1 MLGIEIA
8 QPTVARYG
16 KFPETALT
24 GSRRSSQSAARI
36 AFIRIYSG
44 LDHAVQASLRSN
56 AFFPVGCRHKAE
68 PWSTPLPTAPLAFVH
83 TSPLPNTPSVRGGYP
98 RSFGK
103 RNPRLGPVST
113 QRLLEDLRACTIPP

>member
-56 AFFPVGCRHKAE
+56 AFFPVGLSSQSKTVVDA
-68 PWSTPLPTAPLAFVH
+68 TPHGAA
-83 TSPLPNTPSVRGGYP
+83 SVRAY
-98 RSFGK
+98 
-103 RNPRLGPVST
+103 LAAAQHT
-113 QRLLEDLRACTIPP
+113 